1 MEVTPSSKGRAGI
14 WSSFKFKVV
23 HTKTALFKT
32 AQNITFSNGYNKL
45 TCAETSQVDPGDTRD
60 QYYIL

>member
-1 MEVTPSSKGRAGI
+1 
-14 WSSFKFKVV
+14 VV